1 MSLNLSGTFTA
12 FSNFHLDTSKSAN
25 IKVVRLFQGHTF
37 HYWWHL
43 RFLVEIGE
51 KISQLQLILFTGAM
65 KDSNFA
71 CRSCSNG

>member
-1 MSLNLSGTFTA
+1 VA
-12 FSNFHLDTSKSAN
+12 FE
-25 IKVVRLFQGHTF
+25 I
-37 HYWWHL
+37 
-43 RFLVEIGE
+43 LVEIGE